1 MTTPL
6 QSHIMAIVI
15 RDGGRPPD
23 RRWQLFT
30 NFYEVIRRR
39 EANKNLP
46 DTNLGKLLREDE
58 QLLKTVHNR
67 LGFILQ
73 ARAETSEG
81 AQTSLT
87 REEFKRLVERAVML
101 MKNRDIEST
110 IDVLMEATTARLVLV
125 STPDDGNSVRF
136 DIRQLQE
143 FFAAEFLYD
152 SVDVDELR
160 ERMEIIGGDS
170 HWREVIHFLLSALI
184 ENNRK
189 TELAVAVA
197 MLEQI
202 NEGSD
207 LNDRL
212 LQRRLAVGAL
222 FAARLLNEGV
232 LEQDKRIRQK
242 FRKTIEPLTAFTDR
256 SALLRVLSVDQPDLK
271 NG

>member
-1 MTTPL
+1 MEIEQEILVGTLKRALRIGGWFVLFDGLDEVPHDVKDVVASEVCHFVDDIVSENNCDLLTLCTSRPQGYSGQFSALDGPTIDLLNLSPSQALSCAKPVLEFRRTPSEAEKSLRTLRSAIESSSVKELMTTPL

-87 REEFKRLVERAVML
+87 REEFKRL
-101 MKNRDIEST
+101 
-110 IDVLMEATTARLVLV
+110 
-125 STPDDGNSVRF
+125 G
-136 DIRQLQE
+136 
-143 FFAAEFLYD
+143 
-152 SVDVDELR
+152 
-160 ERMEIIGGDS
+160 
-170 HWREVIHFLLSALI
+170 
-184 ENNRK
+184 
-189 TELAVAVA
+189 
-197 MLEQI
+197 
-202 NEGSD
+202 
-207 LNDRL
+207 
-212 LQRRLAVGAL
+212 
-222 FAARLLNEGV
+222 
-232 LEQDKRIRQK
+232 
-242 FRKTIEPLTAFTDR
+242 
-256 SALLRVLSVDQPDLK
+256 
-271 NG
+271 